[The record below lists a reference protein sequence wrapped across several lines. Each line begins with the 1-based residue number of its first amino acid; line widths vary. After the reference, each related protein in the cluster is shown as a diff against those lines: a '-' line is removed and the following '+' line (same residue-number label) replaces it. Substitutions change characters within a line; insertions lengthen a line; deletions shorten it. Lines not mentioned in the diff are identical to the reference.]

1 MARDDVQKRMDVFEK
16 RMLVQTRDQ
25 VTRMVNDM
33 KVEETKKQLTREI
46 ATVKQIQFDMIK
58 QVERSERI
66 IDRAKSD
73 KFDMDDALEN
83 FRERLLD
90 FET

>member
-46 ATVKQIQFDMIK
+46 ATVKQI
-58 QVERSERI
+58 
-66 IDRAKSD
+66 
-73 KFDMDDALEN
+73 
-83 FRERLLD
+83 
-90 FET
+90 